1 MLFPCGR
8 LQWYKG
14 SYCGSP
20 FLRTILCFS
29 FFQGTTYV
37 PKTPQ
42 DEEEDKI
49 LEAYLT
55 GMRIEGDQ
63 LRLPPASELQD
74 GFDLFYKRRSLRK
87 TYQYEMSDG
96 EQFSLTVCKDQA
108 TNVCPYEPDASSID
122 DISPKVFHQ
131 CFYNC
136 LAQKLLYALM
146 SFFYYA
152 MSGAPICS
160 LALFNSFKMRST

>member
-1 MLFPCGR
+1 MPQRVLLRQSISKTVLF
-8 LQWYKG
+8 
-14 SYCGSP
+14 
-20 FLRTILCFS
+20 FF
-29 FFQGTTYV
+29 FAFQGTTYV

-55 GMRIEGDQ
+55 GMKIEDGQ
-63 LRLPPASELQD
+63 LSLPPASELQD

-87 TYQYEMSDG
+87 TYQYEMPDG

-122 DISPKVFHQ
+122 DIPSKVFHQ
-131 CFYNC
+131 CFLSCAKITISPYEF
-136 LAQKLLYALM
+136 LQLLRNVR
-146 SFFYYA
+146 
-152 MSGAPICS
+152 GPN
-160 LALFNSFKMRST
+160 LFTSTSQPF

>member
-1 MLFPCGR
+1 MVDCNDTRVLLRQSFFKNSSLF
-8 LQWYKG
+8 
-14 SYCGSP
+14 
-20 FLRTILCFS
+20 F

-87 TYQYEMSDG
+87 TYQYQMSDG

-122 DISPKVFHQ
+122 DIPSKVFHQ
-131 CFYNC
+131 CFYNYF
-136 LAQKLLYALM
+136 AQKLAQALM

-152 MSGAPICS
+152 MCVAPICS

>member
-1 MLFPCGR
+1 MFHIRVHFNDAVPVWSIVMIQRGLLQQSFFKNSSLF
-8 LQWYKG
+8 
-14 SYCGSP
+14 
-20 FLRTILCFS
+20 F

-74 GFDLFYKRRSLRK
+74 GFDLFYKRCSRRK
-87 TYQYEMSDG
+87 TYQYQMSDG

-122 DISPKVFHQ
+122 DIRPKVFHQ
-131 CFYNC
+131 CFYNY
-136 LAQKLLYALM
+136 LAQKLL
-146 SFFYYA
+146 
-152 MSGAPICS
+152 
-160 LALFNSFKMRST
+160 

>member
-1 MLFPCGR
+1 MVDCNDTRVLLRQSFFKNSSLF
-8 LQWYKG
+8 
-14 SYCGSP
+14 
-20 FLRTILCFS
+20 F

-55 GMRIEGDQ
+55 GMRIEGGQ

-74 GFDLFYKRRSLRK
+74 GFDLSYKRRSLRK

-96 EQFSLTVCKDQA
+96 EQFSLTVCKEQA

-136 LAQKLLYALM
+136 LAQKLL
-146 SFFYYA
+146 
-152 MSGAPICS
+152 
-160 LALFNSFKMRST
+160 

>member
-1 MLFPCGR
+1 MSEQPVFHISVYFNDAVPVWSIVMIQRVLLRPSFFKNNSLLF
-8 LQWYKG
+8 
-14 SYCGSP
+14 
-20 FLRTILCFS
+20 

-74 GFDLFYKRRSLRK
+74 GFDLFYKRRSRRK
-87 TYQYEMSDG
+87 TYQYQMSDG

-122 DISPKVFHQ
+122 DISPKVFHLY
-131 CFYNC
+131 FYNC
-136 LAQKLLYALM
+136 LAQKLL
-146 SFFYYA
+146 
-152 MSGAPICS
+152 
-160 LALFNSFKMRST
+160 

>member
-1 MLFPCGR
+1 MVDCNGTRVLLRQSFFKNSSLF
-8 LQWYKG
+8 
-14 SYCGSP
+14 
-20 FLRTILCFS
+20 F

-55 GMRIEGDQ
+55 GMRIEGGQ

-74 GFDLFYKRRSLRK
+74 GFDLFYKRRSRRK
-87 TYQYEMSDG
+87 TYQYQMSDG
-96 EQFSLTVCKDQA
+96 EQFSLTVCKDQP

-136 LAQKLLYALM
+136 LAQKLL
-146 SFFYYA
+146 
-152 MSGAPICS
+152 
-160 LALFNSFKMRST
+160 

>member
-1 MLFPCGR
+1 MSEQPVFHIRVHFNDAVPVWSIVMIQRGLLQQSFFKNSSLF
-8 LQWYKG
+8 
-14 SYCGSP
+14 
-20 FLRTILCFS
+20 F

-55 GMRIEGDQ
+55 GMVIEGDQ

-74 GFDLFYKRRSLRK
+74 GFDLFYKRCSRRK
-87 TYQYEMSDG
+87 TYQYQMSDG

-122 DISPKVFHQ
+122 DIPPKVFHQ
-131 CFYNC
+131 CFYNY
-136 LAQKLLYALM
+136 LAQKLL
-146 SFFYYA
+146 
-152 MSGAPICS
+152 
-160 LALFNSFKMRST
+160 